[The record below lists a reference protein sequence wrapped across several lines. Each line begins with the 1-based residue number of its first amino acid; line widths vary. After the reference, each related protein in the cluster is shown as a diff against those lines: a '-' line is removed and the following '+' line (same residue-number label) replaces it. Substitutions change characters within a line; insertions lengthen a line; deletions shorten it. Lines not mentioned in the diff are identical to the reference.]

1 MKVLASLCVGLAC
14 LLGWLNPSGSCV
26 YAQYDDCYVTCSASA
41 ASVGVVGS
49 PVQFSVSAQT
59 TYCTGSP
66 SYSWN
71 FGNGLS
77 SSQESTSS
85 TYQSPGTY
93 NWTVTVTV
101 QGVSASQSGSITINH
116 RPVTSISAASY
127 DGAELAS
134 ESIVAAFGTS
144 LATGTQTASTNPL
157 PTEMNGAR
165 VQVRDSAGTERSA
178 PLFYVSPAQINF
190 LIPQGTAAGMAS
202 VTIINGSET
211 VAQGTVSIATIVPGL
226 FTANSNGQ
234 GVPAAEA
241 LRLKADG
248 TRTSELVAEF
258 DAGQNRFVAR
268 PLDLGPAT
276 DQLFLILYGTGIRYV
291 GSLSA
296 VTASIGGVSAEVLFA
311 GAQGVYVGLDQ
322 INLLLPRGLA
332 GRGEVDL
339 ALVVGGKAA
348 KIVRINIR

>member
-1 MKVLASLCVGLAC
+1 MKVLASLFVGLAC

-26 YAQYDDCYVTCSASA
+26 YAQYDDCFVTCSASVP
-41 ASVGVVGS
+41 SVGVVGS
-49 PVQFSVSAQT
+49 PIQFSVSAQT

-77 SSQESTSS
+77 SSQQSATS

-93 NWTVTVTV
+93 SWTVTATV
-101 QGVSASQSGSITINH
+101 QGVSAAQSGSITITY
-116 RPVTSISAASY
+116 RQVTSVSAASY

-134 ESIVAAFGTS
+134 ESIVAAFGSS

-157 PTEMNGAR
+157 PTEMTGAR
-165 VQVRDSAGTERSA
+165 VQVKDAAGTERSA
-178 PLFYVSPAQINF
+178 PLFYVSPGQINY
-190 LIPQGTAAGMAS
+190 LIPPATATGMAT

-211 VAQGTVSIATIVPGL
+211 VAQGTVPIAAVVPGL

-241 LRLKADG
+241 LRVKADG

-268 PLDLGPAT
+268 PIDLGPET
-276 DQLFLILYGTGIRYV
+276 DQVFLILYGTGIRFV
-291 GSLSA
+291 GTLSE
-296 VTASIGGVSAEVLFA
+296 VTASIGGVNAEVRFA
-311 GAQGVYVGLDQ
+311 GPHGLFVGLDQ
-322 INLLLPRGLA
+322 VNLLLPRSLA

>member
-14 LLGWLNPSGSCV
+14 LLGWLNPSGRRV
-26 YAQYDDCYVTCSASA
+26 YAQYDDCYVACSASA
-41 ASVGVVGS
+41 PSVGVVGS

-59 TYCTGSP
+59 TYCTGTP
-66 SYSWN
+66 TYSWS

-77 SSQESTSS
+77 SSQESTTS

-93 NWTVTVTV
+93 AWSVTVTV
-101 QGVSASQSGSITINH
+101 QGVSASQNGSITINY
-116 RPVTSISAASY
+116 RPVTSISAATF

-134 ESIVAAFGTS
+134 ESIVAAFGSS

-157 PTEMNGAR
+157 PTEMTGAR
-165 VQVRDSAGTERSA
+165 VQVKDAAGTERWA
-178 PLFYVSPAQINF
+178 PLFFVSPAQINY
-190 LIPQGTAAGMAS
+190 LIPPATAPGMAT

-241 LRLKADG
+241 LRVKGDG
-248 TRTSELVAEF
+248 TRTSEPVAEF

-276 DQLFLILYGTGIRYV
+276 DLLFLILYGTGIRYV
-291 GSLSA
+291 GALSA

-311 GAQGVYVGLDQ
+311 GPHGLYVGLDQ
-322 INLLLPRGLA
+322 VNLLLPRSLA